1 MHTHTCCGTGDK
13 TVGKVQL
20 KCQAPVSL
28 GQDNCHTLICLS
40 FTPPSHVHI
49 CLLLSSSAAMWVEQS
64 DVSITAST
72 SHCFPI
78 HKTGSSLWEVERDR
92 ERTREREI
100 EHSLLLSSGSRIE
113 HYSSEPPSAYYIINI
128 TSYWMNMCFFISI
141 FNAVACGH
149 TWFTISGF
157 IVHWL
162 THDTAVWGTVMSGFF
177 VIL

>member
-1 MHTHTCCGTGDK
+1 MRAYAHLLRYRRSNRWEGAIEMPSTSFTRAR
-13 TVGKVQL
+13 QL
-20 KCQAPVSL
+20 S
-28 GQDNCHTLICLS
+28 ICLS

-49 CLLLSSSAAMWVEQS
+49 CLFLSSSAAMWVEQS

-78 HKTGSSLWEVERDR
+78 HKTGSSLWEVDRDR

-100 EHSLLLSSGSRIE
+100 EHSLVLLSGSRIE

-128 TSYWMNMCFFISI
+128 TSYWINMCFFISI